1 MNGLSSDKLMAGVPG
16 SEKTLLVRGM
26 PGILLEMSIEESPDV
41 TRIYIVIA
49 VLSQH
54 LRDPIFIIR

>member
-1 MNGLSSDKLMAGVPG
+1 MAGVPG

-49 VLSQH
+49 VLS
-54 LRDPIFIIR
+54 